1 MNEASH
7 VPMARLAWLPRSLR
21 PPVPIPLAH
30 MRIMWLVGIA
40 AMIAAYDLTMF
51 GMALK
56 QIQADLRIPEDEI
69 ALTNAIFRLGIVP
82 AVFVSML
89 ADRFGRR
96 RLLMVTILGSAIFT
110 MLTGFSQSHAQ
121 LTGFQ
126 LFVRMFAYAEDMLCI
141 VVIAEEFDEK
151 ARGWA
156 IGMIGALGGL
166 GGGVAAIAYGLLG
179 PLEDGWRYLYILGAV
194 PLFVLA
200 FLRRRLVETRRFENY
215 ATSRMHQTHT
225 MRDWLEPAMFLLRQY
240 PGRLALLAAA
250 LFPLGFAIAAPFLM
264 ISKHMQ
270 EAHGITPGGVTIV
283 IIAGGGIA
291 IIGNFV
297 AGLLSDRVGRRGVF
311 VIACLGLVA
320 GLMTFYNAPTP
331 TLAIAG
337 FIIGIFFYFAADVI
351 LAAFGAEL
359 FPTSYRS
366 TASAVRLLLWI
377 IAGAIGL
384 ALQGQIFNA
393 LGSHAAANTALLAV
407 GPLSIL
413 FVPFL
418 PEPSR
423 KTLEEIAPERI
434 IDAA

>member
-1 MNEASH
+1 MRDALQE
-7 VPMARLAWLPRSLR
+7 PMARLAWLPRSLR
-21 PPVPIPLAH
+21 PPVAIPLRH

-56 QIQADLRIPEDEI
+56 QIQADLMIPEDQI

-89 ADRFGRR
+89 ADRMGRR
-96 RLLMVTILGSAIFT
+96 RLLMLTILGSAIFT

-126 LFVRMFAYAEDMLCI
+126 LFVRMFSYAEDMLCY

-156 IGMIGALGGL
+156 IGMVGALGGL
-166 GGGVAAIAYGLLG
+166 GGGVAAISFGILG

-194 PLFVLA
+194 PLFILA
-200 FLRRRLVETRRFENY
+200 FLRRRLVETKRFEDY
-215 ATSRMHQTHT
+215 AAGRMHKT
-225 MRDWLEPAMFLLRQY
+225 RSLSDWLEPALFLVKQY
-240 PGRLALLAAA
+240 PARLALLGAA
-250 LFPLGFAIAAPFLM
+250 LFPLGFSIAAPFLM
-264 ISKHMQ
+264 ISKFMQ
-270 EAHGITPGGVTIV
+270 EAHGISPGGVTVI
-283 IIAGGGIA
+283 IIAGGGLA

-297 AGLLSDRVGRRGVF
+297 AGLLSDVIGRRGVF
-311 VIACLGLVA
+311 VIACLGLVS
-320 GLMTFYNAPTP
+320 GLMLFYNADSAP
-331 TLAIAG
+331 LAIGG
-337 FIIGIFFYFAADVI
+337 FIIGIFFFFAADVI
-351 LAAFGAEL
+351 LAALGAEL

-384 ALQGQIFNA
+384 ALQGTIYNA
-393 LGSHAAANTALLAV
+393 VESHAVANTILLAV